1 MANPVAWF
9 EIMGPDPEQASKFYS
24 ELFGWQTQ
32 TLEGG
37 YTTVD
42 TLGGGGINGGFGK
55 SDDGKPSVKVYVLV
69 DDLQAALDKAGTLGG
84 STVLPITEMSVVTF
98 ALFSD
103 PAGNV

>member
-9 EIMGPDPEQASKFYS
+9 EIMGPDPEQTSKFYT

-42 TLGGGGINGGFGK
+42 TLGGGGINGGFGA
-55 SDDGKPSVKVYVLV
+55 SEDGKPSVKVYVLV
-69 DDLQAALDKAGTLGG
+69 DDLQKTLDRVAELGG
-84 STVLPITEMSVVTF
+84 KTVVPITEMNVVTF
-98 ALFSD
+98 AIFSD
-103 PAGNV
+103 PQG